1 MKKLAR
7 LADKG
12 GHWSL
17 AVIGQWGS
25 LVIGHWS
32 LGLSVFFAASFST
45 AIIFAQPADS
55 TYILIKTIEVKA
67 KDFTTDKLQQI
78 YVVTPDNEVIKY
90 DTEGNETFRYNNKTL
105 GELAHIDVTNPFSIM
120 LYYPEFMNI
129 ITLDRTLNLTGQFN
143 LYDLNLLYVKGVG
156 MSNDNNIWVYDDAL
170 FKLKKIDHEGH
181 TIVESDNLSLL
192 LGHSISP
199 NFILEKEQT
208 VYVNDPQLGIF
219 LFDVFAEYI
228 KTLDFKGLTDFQV
241 YADQLI
247 YFQDGKLQFFH
258 LKSLLTRPLKLPPSI
273 SATDKIRVQ
282 KNKLFVLKPK
292 GVEVYAF

>member
-1 MKKLAR
+1 MKKLAH

-12 GHWSL
+12 G
-17 AVIGQWGS
+17 QWS
-25 LVIGHWS
+25 LVIGQWS
-32 LGLSVFFAASFST
+32 LGLSVFFAISFFPNL
-45 AIIFAQPADS
+45 ILAQPADS
-55 TYILIKTIEVKA
+55 TFAIIKTIEVEA

-90 DTEGNETFRYNNKTL
+90 DAEGNETFRYNNNTL
-105 GELAHIDVTNPFSIM
+105 GELAHVDATNPFSIL
-120 LYYPEFMNI
+120 LYYPEFMNV

-181 TIVESDNLSLL
+181 AIVESDNLSLL

-219 LFDVFAEYI
+219 LFDIFAEYI

-247 YFQDGKLQFFH
+247 YFQDGKLQLFH
-258 LKSLLTRPLKLPPSI
+258 LKSLLTHPLKLPSSI
-273 SATDKIRVQ
+273 SATDKIRLQ
-282 KNKLFVLKPK
+282 KNKLFVLKPE
-292 GVEVYAF
+292 GVEVYSF